1 MKRTDPPLTSDNR
14 SGASLSPTD
23 FARRRAFDA
32 IADFFERL
40 HRPPFTV
47 SQAVSI
53 ARALRPYAQQEARR
67 RRAHGL
73 TAPGRRKSTG
83 HDHSAFQ
90 SREWVA
96 RCVRF
101 APATLR
107 RAEIVVAAAELDP
120 RFLGHVMRMDFEH
133 SPSRSLKALVAGQS
147 VKGCG
152 ERMESPAGARIRRAL
167 RKGTNADRDLCGL
180 APVHGAESF
189 PSVHQSVCQLRHR
202 ATLANKGIH
211 NHAQWLSIN
220 RVGVMRTRGASSIDL
235 AAPCRGAIPRHTGH
249 CNRRV
254 QRTSSH
260 HGRNGRGSLLEL
272 YERRGTPEPDLKLA
286 PGCPRATQQ
295 LAAHAPSQSIR
306 LAPRRES

>member
-14 SGASLSPTD
+14 SGASLSPTN

-96 RCVRF
+96 RCVRIRAGDTAKGRNSGRRRRARSSF
-101 APATLR
+101 FRPCDENGFRALPKPFIEGTSRRTICERLR
-107 RAEIVVAAAELDP
+107 RTHGVA
-120 RFLGHVMRMDFEH
+120 
-133 SPSRSLKALVAGQS
+133 
-147 VKGCG
+147 C
-152 ERMESPAGARIRRAL
+152 GARIRRAL
-167 RKGTNADRDLCGL
+167 RKGTNADRDLFVSLRFTARKVSRACTKAFASCGTARRSQTKASITMPNGSPSIASASC
-180 APVHGAESF
+180 AP
-189 PSVHQSVCQLRHR
+189 
-202 ATLANKGIH
+202 
-211 NHAQWLSIN
+211 
-220 RVGVMRTRGASSIDL
+220 
-235 AAPCRGAIPRHTGH
+235 
-249 CNRRV
+249 
-254 QRTSSH
+254 
-260 HGRNGRGSLLEL
+260 
-272 YERRGTPEPDLKLA
+272 
-286 PGCPRATQQ
+286 
-295 LAAHAPSQSIR
+295 
-306 LAPRRES
+306 